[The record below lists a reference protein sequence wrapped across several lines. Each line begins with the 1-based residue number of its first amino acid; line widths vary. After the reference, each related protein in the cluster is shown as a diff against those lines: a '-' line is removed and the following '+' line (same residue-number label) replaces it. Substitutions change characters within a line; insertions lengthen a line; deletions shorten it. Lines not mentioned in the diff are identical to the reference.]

1 MRKLAAAAA
10 ATLLLI
16 AACSSEDP
24 EAATPPPPEEAAEL
38 PEELPEPDIADLP
51 EVVAEVDGVQIT
63 REEFLDIYEPEFQQV
78 AAASQ
83 ASGQELDQ
91 DELKRQIAD
100 VLVDTELMLMEA
112 AERSIEPTEEQVED
126 AATELAEDWQLG
138 SADELFTMLEE
149 QGLDPDAAA
158 VAGRIRNAGA
168 IFVGPY
174 SPVPLGDYLAGSNHV
189 LPTGGT
195 ARFASG
201 LSVMAFLKPVQVIEY
216 DDAALRKVAEP
227 LRALAVSEDL
237 PAHADA
243 VDIRLD

>member
-112 AERSIEPTEEQVED
+112 AERSIEPTEEQVEE
-126 AATELAEDWQLG
+126 AAAELAEDWQLA

-149 QGLDPDAAA
+149 QGVDPAAA
-158 VAGRIRNAGA
+158 RAQFHEKTTVDLLVAAE
-168 IFVGPY
+168 
-174 SPVPLGDYLAGSNHV
+174 
-189 LPTGGT
+189 
-195 ARFASG
+195 SG
-201 LSVMAFLKPVQVIEY
+201 EFSI
-216 DDAALRKVAEP
+216 
-227 LRALAVSEDL
+227 SEDEL
-237 PAHADA
+237 REQYDEIAGQAGEDVEVPEFDEVRDVLAEELEREHQNTAAQELLVQLREDA
-243 VDIRLD
+243 EVTYFL

>member
-24 EAATPPPPEEAAEL
+24 EAATPPPPEEAPQL

-63 REEFLDIYEPEFQQV
+63 RAEFLDIYEPEFQQV

-126 AATELAEDWQLG
+126 AAAELAEDWQLG

-149 QGLDPDAAA
+149 QGVDPAAA
-158 VAGRIRNAGA
+158 RAQFHEQTTVEQLIA
-168 IFVGPY
+168 
-174 SPVPLGDYLAGSNHV
+174 DE
-189 LPTGGT
+189 
-195 ARFASG
+195 SG
-201 LSVMAFLKPVQVIEY
+201 EFSI
-216 DDAALRKVAEP
+216 
-227 LRALAVSEDL
+227 SEDEL
-237 PAHADA
+237 REQYDEIAGQAGEDVEVPEFDEVRDVLAEELEREHQNTAAQELLVQLREDA
-243 VDIRLD
+243 EVTYYLDATTAE